1 MPGNNKK
8 KVVFLNHWAKML
20 GGAELSLIDI
30 LKETALRA
38 DVVLICS
45 EDGLLIKRCTELGI
59 SSMIIP
65 CKGNLGEIRR
75 SGLLGT
81 AFKKWKDV
89 LGFFFY
95 VLSLRSVIF
104 KIDPDAVH
112 ANVPKSHMAL
122 FIIAALGYKK
132 AAIFHI
138 REIFDPGSFPFYL
151 YRFLFPVRKSAAIA
165 ISNAVKN
172 SLPKRVSEK
181 TVLIHNGIEIP
192 PSRISRDGPPRFLY
206 LGRVVPW
213 KGCHLLIK
221 AFSVLF
227 KKYGPDAG
235 TLDIIGST
243 LYWSE
248 SYRDKL
254 NNQIASDCL
263 SGKVSLLPHTD
274 SPQSALVNHDVLC
287 MASDREPFGRVA
299 AEAQG
304 ASMPVVGFNSGGLP
318 EIVEN
323 GITGILVQNGN
334 TDKLAEA
341 MEQFVVNPS
350 NIEQMGKA
358 GHERVLKLFN
368 RHTQIP
374 LIADFILKNHI

>member
-1 MPGNNKK
+1 MPGNRDK
-8 KVVFLNHWAKML
+8 KVVFLNHWAKMT

-45 EDGLLIKRCTELGI
+45 EEGLLVKRCTELGI
-59 SSMIIP
+59 KSMIIP

-75 SGLLGT
+75 SGLLWT
-81 AFKKWKDV
+81 ALKKWKDV
-89 LGFFFY
+89 LGFFLY
-95 VLSLRSVIF
+95 VLRLRRVIL

-122 FIIAALGYKK
+122 FIIAALGYNK

-138 REIFDPGSFPFYL
+138 REIFNPGSFPFYL

-181 TVLIHNGIEIP
+181 TVLLYNGIEIP
-192 PSRISRDGPPRFLY
+192 PSRIPHDGPPRFLY

-221 AFSVLF
+221 AFSVLY

-248 SYRDKL
+248 SYRDELKD
-254 NNQIASDCL
+254 QIASVGL
-263 SGKVSLLPHTD
+263 SGKISLLPHTD
-274 SPQSALVNHDVLC
+274 SPQSVLINHDVLC

-304 ASMPVVGFNSGGLP
+304 ASIPVAGFNSGGLP

-323 GITGILVQNGN
+323 GISGILVQNGN

-341 MEQFVVNPS
+341 MEQYVVNPS
-350 NIEQMGKA
+350 IIEQMGKA
-358 GHERVLKLFN
+358 GCERVLKLFN
-368 RHTQIP
+368 RQTQIP
-374 LIADFILKNHI
+374 LIVDFILQNHI